1 MQQDALLTRG
11 TEPLT
16 ARHRVPGH
24 DLWRFARRQPLGFVS
39 GLVIVL
45 LLVVAA
51 LAPLIAPYDPAEM
64 TPRAR
69 LKSPSAFHLLGTDDR
84 GRDVFSQV
92 VFGARVSLQ
101 VGALAMVI
109 GVGSGTVVGLLS
121 GYWGGTVDL
130 LVQRLMDAILSFP
143 ALVLAMALA
152 ALIQPGMVTAMV
164 AIGLVIL
171 PSANRVVRGATLA
184 IKPNQYVEA
193 ARTVGAS
200 DLRIITRHV
209 LPNVLAPILV
219 MVSIVMG
226 FAIIVEAS
234 LSFLGLGVQP
244 PSTSWGQSLNHGR
257 AYMEDAPWLVLAPGA
272 AITIVVLAFNLL
284 GDALRDHLD
293 PSLRGR

>member
-1 MQQDALLTRG
+1 MQQEALLSGG
-11 TEPLT
+11 TELLA
-16 ARHRVPGH
+16 ARHRAPGH
-24 DLWRFARRQPLGFVS
+24 DLWRFARRQPVGFVS
-39 GLVIVL
+39 GLVIL
-45 LLVVAA
+45 LLALVAA

-64 TPRAR
+64 IPRSR
-69 LKSPSAFHLLGTDDR
+69 LKSPSAFHLFGTDDR

-92 VFGARVSLQ
+92 AFGARVSLQ
-101 VGALAMVI
+101 VGALAVVI
-109 GVGSGTVVGLLS
+109 GVGSGTMVGLLS
-121 GYWGGTVDL
+121 GFWGGTVDL

-171 PSANRVVRGATLA
+171 PSANRVVRGATLS
-184 IKPNQYVEA
+184 IKQHPYVEA
-193 ARTVGAS
+193 ARTLGAS
-200 DLRIITRHV
+200 DLRIITRHI

-219 MVSIVMG
+219 MASIVMG

-244 PSTSWGQSLNHGR
+244 PSTSWGQSLNNGR
-257 AYMEDAPWLVLAPGA
+257 AYMEDAPWVVLAPGA
-272 AITIVVLAFNLL
+272 AITTVVLAFNLL
-284 GDALRDHLD
+284 GDALRDYLD